1 MCSLDVKEDA
11 TSLVFNVSGLKL
23 GDLTVTSP
31 AFQEDHTYL
40 ASDLKIDAT
49 QERATLPLS
58 STLSAGVKAQLKVG
72 FEGELTGAML
82 GYYRS
87 TWETEGKTKY
97 YTLTQF
103 EVGLRVELWV
113 LTDILCSPRQHVEP
127 FPVGMSQH

>member
-72 FEGELTGAML
+72 FEG
-82 GYYRS
+82 
-87 TWETEGKTKY
+87 
-97 YTLTQF
+97 
-103 EVGLRVELWV
+103 RVALASG
-113 LTDILCSPRQHVEP
+113 C
-127 FPVGMSQH
+127 